1 MAKSSNS
8 SKEIPMVPSLPK
20 LNVTPN
26 LQSADPPVQTFAD
39 GLRNSITNSVIPQ
52 QFEETRLKD
61 IYSGNRYPATIP
73 GMDYEEAYAQQQSGW
88 DQAVNGTLKG
98 VSLAAT
104 TIAGGFA
111 MLGGIPLAIA
121 TGDVTD
127 IWDNEAM
134 RSIDEFNHNMDQ
146 EWLKNYYTKKET
158 DAEWWSTDNWLTT
171 NFIFD
176 KLVKNSGYAVGA
188 MYSGNIANAGL
199 LKLGQAAGKLASA
212 GAKASQASNA
222 FKLFTPVLRNTS
234 RAFSQ
239 GRNIEA
245 AGILEKQIKSIAE
258 LSTIKSEL
266 GAIAK
271 TTNNFAKFGDK
282 TRQTLVAT
290 YASGG
295 EASFEA
301 LQTGNE
307 YRESLIEQYKEENF
321 GNLPDAEAMVE
332 IDEQTKKV
340 GKTAFFGNM
349 ALLGLT
355 EFQQLKYLA
364 GSTFKNSKRTANDL
378 VDDVVKNAEG
388 KWVSA
393 VSTPKTKFG
402 KLWKRSEGVRAFGF
416 DPKEAAQELG
426 QFALSVGTQN
436 YFNKANESDAAD
448 WYIDGVLY
456 GFFGKDE
463 EGEGVGALN
472 SKEGIEGGI
481 LGGITG
487 GMMQG
492 LGKNKSRKIKAENT
506 EKFLSSINNAPTFKE
521 AFEQK
526 IKHSNRAIVIQG
538 QEQEAILSGDELEAK
553 DLKYDAMHNYLMSRI
568 KFGRFDMVLEDLSD
582 LQNQGMTEVGL
593 ADLKAQ
599 GYGNVND
606 TIETFQARLN
616 TLQNTAKNLESLY
629 NSNQLRFG
637 SEILKDENGDPLLDV
652 NGKIQK
658 KYSPEVLEKLT
669 YAAGK
674 ISNYD
679 LRIPQVNAVLTNAN
693 INTIEILENII
704 ENGKP
709 NEEAVDAAITEINKN
724 GGINKDLLK
733 TNLSDLIELS
743 LRRKAFLEEYDAIK
757 NKPLNFTQD
766 SNYSPG
772 DYSNLDVTVSQK
784 IKEEG
789 KRARTEETPIQI
801 GRIYSLAEPVLK
813 EGNQFTVAPKLTV
826 VSQTLGGELE
836 VRLPNGKLTFL
847 TPTEFKKYQLIAED
861 NTSQEL
867 ADILDASID
876 TVLETEKFAEIKE
889 QANAAK
895 QNLKEGEV
903 FDKVGFV
910 NELDNKAFSTAVVTE
925 YNKKSKQ
932 LIEAEA
938 KKKAR
943 EQRIAK
949 RKEELKKLQESLGT
963 NFPLNNDLNSLVT
976 SQDKEDMKLSTET
989 LFISSTTESEDLNN
1003 PNLSA
1008 PHLKR
1013 ARTFLNNID
1022 NFENRGSMRAILV
1035 TPKNAEAL
1043 GLKGIVQMSYGVS
1056 EDMSISDIPYDVNNV
1071 DTGFVAQVFVTQE
1084 DGKTYFINEAGEKI
1098 KNENGEFIELGS
1110 TASLNEVIFQTMPT
1124 TELTWNILDS
1134 KTGEKVPKYRQGEE
1148 ALAKQYSEAWR
1159 QKREQ
1164 LFSDESNSPEIYKFQ
1179 VSQGI
1184 PKRGA
1189 VNNEGEYE
1197 KNHVGKTLVK
1207 GKNSEELIST
1217 QEGLLVISTTDSIS
1231 HNNKLKKVPSGIPIL
1246 KYGEAILQF
1255 LSNKKFS
1262 NKEATTLFKVIDLLV
1277 KDVIKQSESNQP
1289 LRFNREYI
1297 DFLENVLYW
1306 KKGQP
1311 TGANQIRIEGNN
1323 LELGNNSYPLTEV
1336 ANFEKEIIA
1345 NLQEA
1350 YNSVNNVTL
1359 TQKFNEP
1366 FTEFYLD
1373 KNGEL
1378 TNSTWENYQTYL
1390 LSSKWPTG
1398 SARPVA
1404 DTPLT
1409 TTVAAPTLTDSNAF
1423 KQRHSTL
1430 EDMGLK
1436 VTPVAPKPPAK
1447 KQTPVND
1454 NLEIKKED
1462 IKRRKQASLGQ
1473 GTYKGVSPYVETVGD
1488 NIGEGYYLNS
1498 KGEETTTYDEQPNKK
1513 WTTSEIIDWLN
1524 AKYNAELD
1532 ALESAQETNKEA
1544 LADNRKYDYSGSVEN
1559 SFEIPNI
1566 GVVTFTVKEGETP
1579 VIVDNETT
1587 NNTISVIANNPKIK
1601 AVVQNLE
1608 YFKDLNAAEQIEA
1621 YKSYAINV
1629 VNASVNAEL
1638 KKDVVQQKKEP
1649 VDQEMYNGIPVIES
1663 EDIKNTEGKKGAA
1676 QYDKKNNLIKV
1687 NRTLL
1692 KQKFQEKAWTNM
1704 RELVEDIDGQKLK
1717 SFAENLPENQFNT
1730 YEEFEKFVIEHEYQH
1745 SIYTKKDFK
1754 KEFPKGTIGEYETA
1768 INNRALDVIF
1778 PGRKPEVK
1786 PKPTGNPFTDNKP
1799 DGPSIELREAGKGDV
1814 VRMNDAELELFKE
1827 WHAKNL
1833 PLIPFEILEKLISIN
1848 STKKA
1853 WGVFEN
1859 GVAKFVK
1866 GGLRG
1871 TEYHEIFEAIY
1882 AGILSKEEQKALI
1895 DEFRAQSGTF
1905 VDRVSGKKYSKNDP
1919 AISDKM
1925 IKERIADD
1933 FADYRVGKLPA
1944 RSLGEKVRNFFKQI
1958 MNFFK
1963 SFVTKPTIKEELFKA
1978 IDSAKFKDVAL
1989 SPEVYYA
1996 SPEYREDNFGVL
2008 TASQVNEFIQDM
2020 VARSAG
2026 ILYAEGQ
2033 KELLFSPE
2041 RITSVEMFNKIAK
2054 QYSQEFVG
2062 NFTKME
2068 ILEGEAWE
2076 NLKKKTK
2083 NNLRTL
2089 GINFNEND
2097 LLSINAEEANKNN
2110 YAPGAFSTDWKKNS
2124 TGALKFSLASLL
2136 LTEFTNQSR
2145 NKTLKL
2151 PKPKLSSVGGYQL
2164 LNFSKTFAT
2173 MLDKLSNTSN
2183 VDEMVNKL
2191 FNLSK
2196 EDGDYVRTLQLIGAN
2211 LDGSIDFSKFN
2222 SVDWKYFIQF
2232 TQTFTKQKPEALIQY
2247 QSEGE
2252 TYTAP
2257 ASLFSII
2264 KVTQEEWVNNMK
2276 ALALESDSL
2285 LSLNK
2290 ATKKYVVNTVK
2301 LQKLPFGTAQERVD
2315 LLKSL
2320 GINFSLDAYSKLK
2333 TEKIGNKKSSDQ
2345 ERFNNAVGA
2354 IRKFLGSNNEVL
2366 SLSGKVLDINGPLST
2381 LAELYVK
2388 VTNPNQENTHL
2399 NIDGERMNN
2408 YAENNTTSI
2417 FENEFNE
2424 SETLEELLEKRPEL
2438 KDMFSKNSQVL
2449 KLGGLFFDKNGK
2461 RIRKIEVR
2469 HIEGTKL
2476 IDQNKNLANAKLSL
2490 GKRFTQEM
2498 NQNINGNYYI
2508 LIPADGSTE
2517 WMMNLGNNINFSEI
2531 EQEKKGWN
2539 KIYEIF
2545 NGYLNDD
2552 IAIARDHKNRSRLK
2566 NVKPRAKELRFFN
2579 EILFEKQ
2586 LTELNNLIANKE
2598 NLLESEVDGLIEK
2611 YLSDNQ
2617 ESINESI
2624 KNYIDINVSDTRNIL
2639 EESKQIKLV
2648 GENTYSYNNLDS
2660 TFSKKEKLD
2669 VLKLSDTSVN
2679 NIIRFANVNYIINN
2693 IEYHK
2698 ILFGDPFQFKIKD
2711 GVLDETKRIKSF
2723 LSPRRTTFDSVEFN
2737 NFLKKTYN
2745 NVKGV
2750 ALKKGEPGYQEYKSY
2765 TNTVTVKDN
2774 MVAGSLRNVSAVFGN
2789 VDQSDA
2795 MSWLMDGTYK
2805 EISEKNGQWS
2815 PEAEAWHQWQ
2825 MAYTRQN
2832 ASWYSYSEDARGKSL
2847 AKLDES
2853 LLKTPEPKNKIAVLK
2868 PIVSGNKYNSAE
2880 LILDKFSQMPIY
2892 FSMVEGTNMEKLYEK
2907 MLKENIG
2914 YAIVESGRKVG
2925 IEKAHSLYNGD
2936 GSFNNEVFAPSTIV
2950 QVPWKAY
2957 GIQLETLSEG
2967 EKFQTRGSQ
2976 LTKLSSMDLFSNGVA
2991 TSEAA
2996 KKEYERNTD
3005 LLNKMHENAYK
3016 ELLNR
3021 LGIQEVDGEFVLTS
3035 ESNKTISETLM
3046 FEMLRREA
3054 SDNTINA
3061 LELDE
3066 FNQFKIPFEAA
3077 PSYVQIRNIIYSM
3090 IDKAVTSPKMSG
3102 GPSVQVAAT
3111 MFETATKNRKLA
3123 RKNED
3128 GNWEDITTQQY
3139 NALSDEQKKSVMLTD
3154 DTLKFYKNK
3163 DGARYCEIM
3172 LPHWF
3177 KRKFGNKTDKEIL
3190 DYLDKP
3196 ENESILRGIGFRIP
3210 TQALSSIEVFKVK
3223 GFLPQYMGS
3232 TVVVPSEITMKAGS
3246 DFDIDKLNMYLKSV
3260 HLNENGEVKLIQYKG
3275 SEEVTKDFYSNVYDK
3290 TIQKSVEKIVKN
3302 EEFRTNLLNVLDKY
3316 ETSESDIEN
3325 TLSSEELDFYY
3336 THEDLLNTID
3346 AQAEKE
3352 GLYASEYISKQID
3365 NLQSKKDDLVLK
3377 FLNSELREEFVKEMY
3392 KKSLENAYYDSLEKL
3407 ITLPE
3412 NFERLISPIDDAGLK
3427 ALSIKLNK
3435 LKSYD
3440 ETNIK
3445 NRLLNRNYMTNL
3457 RNSFLMGKK
3466 WVGIAAVNITNLSLK
3481 QKSQVYIDPTK
3492 FKTLSEKDAAIL
3504 GNGKVILNHNTTD
3517 VNGEKLI
3524 SLSGTTTADKK
3535 QLISNRLSGYAT
3547 AFVDIAKD
3555 DFITK
3560 IIQSDLII
3568 GTFMFLEN
3576 IGAGEQGVMFLN
3588 QPIINEY
3595 LKLLNSE
3602 GAKHLFNADNIDKI
3616 KSKFVT
3622 TNELLDSSGIDLNNL
3637 ESNIENYYS
3646 GKLNEAENAEQIKI
3660 LDEFLKYA
3668 KMAEFNFKFTQ
3679 ATNYDTS
3686 SFRSAESLS
3695 RKQYRTKTA
3704 ENSNIISSVNNILN
3718 TTFIGPQALIIDKL
3732 VESMGS
3738 IFKLDAPKF
3747 KFITDEV
3754 LRMYSENDYMS
3765 ANNFDKIANKVKA
3778 SFLDYIIQT
3787 NTTPK
3792 LNSSIKTLLVDAN
3805 TSVAS
3810 KLEKLKEDYPNL
3822 KIGEILTESSGNRV
3836 DGAKSIKLKVKP
3848 DSALDEDLYVA
3859 YMRELRDYGDSFT
3872 SEFFND
3878 LVNLSILQGVYE
3890 SPISIRKIIPIEDY
3904 SKIIKPIID
3913 NLVVNPALST
3923 FKNGYFQKNN
3933 FRDEEIMPYVTP
3945 KFFVTNFGEPI
3956 EQQYTDFG
3964 DIYADIFSY
3973 YSSMFPTVIT
3983 PTKKFLPIQRRVMLL
3998 SEKYNSFD
4006 LSKDFVKIPRVV
4018 TDRQTGESIDM
4029 MTGKTVTKLDYVNRK
4044 RKGDPTLNNVYGYQK
4059 VYYNTLDENG
4069 NKMPLTTLNKKGEV
4083 QHVYKMINLLGDGYR
4098 GNEYYEDSRKSV
4110 IDNGSVK
4117 IAEVL
4122 SDEFLIELYGNTE
4135 SITPDKQQ
4143 SSSTQESSEVE
4154 VVKPKG
4160 SINVYWGQAESKTS
4174 TRILSNL
4181 APRKFIWEGREY
4193 GSVEHAYQSNKSG
4206 SFSNTTYMAYTK
4218 IGGYGK
4224 KIRGRATVAEMKAA
4238 DSLGLMKQLVVE
4250 SFKQNPNSEAAKKL
4264 MKYENFTHNT
4274 NQLIDQVFLEGL
4286 KLAQKELSQPT
4297 QQTSEVETGQNST
4310 NQLSLF
4316 EDPFK
4321 SLPTKEDENNCK

>member
-1 MAKSSNS
+1 MAKSNNS

-26 LQSADPPVQTFAD
+26 LQSAKPPVQTFAD
-39 GLRNSITNSVIPQ
+39 GLRNSITNSNIPQ
-52 QFEETRLKD
+52 QFEETRLKN
-61 IYSGNRYPATIP
+61 IYSGDRYPATIP

-121 TGDVTD
+121 NGDITD

-134 RSIDEFNHNMDQ
+134 RTIDEFNNKMDQ

-199 LKLGQAAGKLASA
+199 LKLGQAAGKIASA
-212 GAKASQASNA
+212 GAKASQASKA

-239 GRNIEA
+239 GKNIEA
-245 AGILEKQIKSIAE
+245 ASILEKQIGSIAE

-282 TRQTLVAT
+282 ARQTLVAT

-307 YRESLIEQYKEENF
+307 FRESLIEQYKEENF
-321 GNLPDAEAMVE
+321 GNLPDAEAMLE

-364 GSTFKNSKRTANDL
+364 GSTFKNSRRTANDL
-378 VDDVVKNAEG
+378 VDDVVKNTDG

-393 VSTPKTKFG
+393 ISTPKTKFG
-402 KLWKRSEGVRAFGF
+402 KLWKRSESVRAFGF

-436 YFNKANESDAAD
+436 YFNKSSESDASD
-448 WYIDGVLY
+448 WYVDGFLY

-463 EGEGVGALN
+463 EGEVVGALN

-606 TIETFQARLN
+606 TVETFQARLN

-772 DYSNLDVTVSQK
+772 DYSSLDVTVSQK

-789 KRARTEETPIQI
+789 KRAKTEETPIQI

-867 ADILDASID
+867 ADILDDSID

-949 RKEELKKLQESLGT
+949 RKEELKKLQEKLGT

-1098 KNENGEFIELGS
+1098 KNENDEFIELGS

-1124 TELTWNILDS
+1124 TELTWNVLDS
-1134 KTGEKVPKYRQGEE
+1134 KTGEKVPRYRQGEE

-1197 KNHVGKTLVK
+1197 KNHVGGTLVK
-1207 GKNSEELIST
+1207 GENSEELIST

-1398 SARPVA
+1398 SARPVT

-1436 VTPVAPKPPAK
+1436 VTPVVSKKPAK

-1454 NLEIKKED
+1454 NLESKKADIEKRRQEDLNNPIKIDNYISPQPSPKETLVKFRDYLIEAFAWDKMPIGYSSNNLTLDYLGKELKILAKLTQIGGGSTILEID
-1462 IKRRKQASLGQ
+1462 IKD
-1473 GTYKGVSPYVETVGD
+1473 V
-1488 NIGEGYYLNS
+1488 I
-1498 KGEETTTYDEQPNKK
+1498 
-1513 WTTSEIIDWLN
+1513 N
-1524 AKYNAELD
+1524 AKYDAELD
-1532 ALESAQETNKEA
+1532 TLESAQETNKKA
-1544 LADNRKYDYSGSVEN
+1544 LADNRKYNYSGSVEN

-1579 VIVDNETT
+1579 VIVNNETT

-1663 EDIKNTEGKKGAA
+1663 EDIKNNEGKKGAA

-1768 INNRALDVIF
+1768 INNKALDVIF
-1778 PGRKPEVK
+1778 PNRKPEVK

-1814 VRMNDAELELFKE
+1814 IRMNDAELELFKE

-2041 RITSVEMFNKIAK
+2041 RITSVEMFDKIAE

-2183 VDEMVNKL
+2183 VDKMVNKL

-2301 LQKLPFGTAQERVD
+2301 LQKLPFGTAQERID
-2315 LLKSL
+2315 LLQSL

-2399 NIDGERMNN
+2399 NINGERMNN

-2490 GKRFTQEM
+2490 GERFTQEI
-2498 NQNINGNYYI
+2498 NQNINGNYYV

-2552 IAIARDHKNRSRLK
+2552 ITIARDHKNRSKLK

-2586 LTELNNLIANKE
+2586 LTELNDLIANKE

-2611 YLSDNQ
+2611 FLSDNQ

-2624 KNYIDINVSDTRNIL
+2624 KDYIDTNVSDTRNIL
-2639 EESKQIKLV
+2639 TESKQIKLV
-2648 GENTYSYNNLDS
+2648 EENTYSYNNLDS

-2669 VLKLSDTSVN
+2669 VSKLSDTSIN

-2774 MVAGSLRNVSAVFGN
+2774 MVAGSLRNVSAMFGN

-2832 ASWYSYSEDARGKSL
+2832 ASWYNYSEDARGKSL
-2847 AKLDES
+2847 AKLDKS

-2868 PIVSGNKYNSAE
+2868 PIVSGNKHNSAE

-2925 IEKAHSLYNGD
+2925 IEEAHSLYNGD

-2957 GIQLETLSEG
+2957 GIQLETLTEG

-3016 ELLNR
+3016 ELLNK

-3066 FNQFKIPFEAA
+3066 FNQFKIPFEAS

-3090 IDKAVTSPKMSG
+3090 IDKAVTSPQMSG

-3154 DTLKFYKNK
+3154 NTLKFYENK

-3177 KRKFGNKTDKEIL
+3177 KGKFGNKTDKKIL
-3190 DYLDKP
+3190 DYLNKP

-3223 GFLPQYMGS
+3223 KFLPQYMGS

-3260 HLNENGEVKLIQYKG
+3260 YLNENGEVKLIQYKG
-3275 SEEVTKDFYSNVYDK
+3275 SEETTKDFYSNVYDK

-3316 ETSESDIEN
+3316 EISESDIEN
-3325 TLSSEELDFYY
+3325 ALSSEELDFYY
-3336 THEDLLNTID
+3336 THKDLLNIID

-3365 NLQSKKDDLVLK
+3365 SLQSKKDDLVLK
-3377 FLNSELREEFVKEMY
+3377 FLNSELKEEFVKEMY
-3392 KKSLENAYYDSLEKL
+3392 KKSLENEYYDSLEKL

-3412 NFERLISPIDDAGLK
+3412 NFERLISPIDNAGLK
-3427 ALSIKLNK
+3427 DLSIKLNK

-3492 FKTLSEKDAAIL
+3492 FKTLSKKDAAIL

-3595 LKLLNSE
+3595 LKLLNSD

-3704 ENSNIISSVNNILN
+3704 ENSNIISSVKNILN

-3754 LRMYSENDYMS
+3754 LRMYSENDYIS

-3836 DGAKSIKLKVKP
+3836 DGAKSVKLKVKP

-3904 SKIIKPIID
+3904 SKIVKPIID
-3913 NLVVNPALST
+3913 NLVMNSTLST
-3923 FKNGYFQKNN
+3923 FKDGYFQKNN
-3933 FRDEEIMPYVTP
+3933 FRDKEIMPYVTP

-3973 YSSMFPTVIT
+3973 YSSIFPTVIT

-4018 TDRQTGESIDM
+4018 TDRQTGESVDM

-4069 NKMPLTTLNKKGEV
+4069 NKIPLTTLNKKGEV

-4122 SDEFLIELYGNTE
+4122 SDDFLIELYGNTE
-4135 SITPDKQQ
+4135 SITPDSQQ
-4143 SSSTQESSEVE
+4143 ST
-4154 VVKPKG
+4154 
-4160 SINVYWGQAESKTS
+4160 
-4174 TRILSNL
+4174 
-4181 APRKFIWEGREY
+4181 
-4193 GSVEHAYQSNKSG
+4193 
-4206 SFSNTTYMAYTK
+4206 
-4218 IGGYGK
+4218 
-4224 KIRGRATVAEMKAA
+4224 
-4238 DSLGLMKQLVVE
+4238 
-4250 SFKQNPNSEAAKKL
+4250 
-4264 MKYENFTHNT
+4264 
-4274 NQLIDQVFLEGL
+4274 
-4286 KLAQKELSQPT
+4286 T
-4297 QQTSEVETGQNST
+4297 QQTSGVETGQNST

-4316 EDPFK
+4316 DDPFN
-4321 SLPTKEDENNCK
+4321 SLPTEEDENNCK

>member
-1 MAKSSNS
+1 MAKSNNS

-20 LNVTPN
+20 LNITPN
-26 LQSADPPVQTFAD
+26 LQSAKPPVQTFAD
-39 GLRNSITNSVIPQ
+39 GLRNSITNSDIPQ
-52 QFEETRLKD
+52 QFEETRLKN
-61 IYSGNRYPATIP
+61 IYSGDRYPATIP
-73 GMDYEEAYAQQQSGW
+73 GMDNEEAYAQQQSGW

-111 MLGGIPLAIA
+111 MLGGIPVAIA
-121 TGDVTD
+121 NGDITD

-134 RSIDEFNHNMDQ
+134 RSIDQFNHKMDQ

-188 MYSGNIANAGL
+188 MASGNIANAGL

-212 GAKASQASNA
+212 GAKASQASNT
-222 FKLFTPVLRNTS
+222 FKLFTPILRNTS

-239 GRNIEA
+239 GKNIEA
-245 AGILEKQIKSIAE
+245 AGILEKQIQSIAE

-282 TRQTLVAT
+282 ARQTLVAT

-307 YRESLIEQYKEENF
+307 FRESLIEQYKEENF
-321 GNLPDAEAMVE
+321 GNLPDAEAMLE

-364 GSTFKNSKRTANDL
+364 GSTFKNSRRTANDL
-378 VDDVVKNAEG
+378 VDDVVKNTDG

-393 VSTPKTKFG
+393 ISTPKTKFG
-402 KLWKRSEGVRAFGF
+402 KLWKRSESVRAYGF

-436 YFNKANESDAAD
+436 YFNKANESDSAD
-448 WYIDGVLY
+448 WYVDGFLY

-492 LGKNKSRKIKAENT
+492 LGKNKSKKIKAENT

-526 IKHSNRAIVIQG
+526 IKHSNRAIVIQA
-538 QEQEAILSGDELEAK
+538 QEQEAVLSGDELEAK
-553 DLKYDAMHNYLMSRI
+553 DLKYDLMHNYLMSRV
-568 KFGRFDMVLEDLSD
+568 KFGRFDMVLEDLAD
-582 LQNQGMTEVGL
+582 LKNQGMTEVGL

-606 TIETFQARLN
+606 TVETFQARLN
-616 TLQNTAKNLESLY
+616 TLKNTAENLDALY
-629 NSNQLRFG
+629 QSNQLRFG
-637 SEILKDENGDPLLDV
+637 SEILKDKNGDPLLDV

-693 INTIEILENII
+693 INTIEILEDII

-772 DYSNLDVTVSQK
+772 DYSSLDVTVSQK

-867 ADILDASID
+867 ADILDDSID
-876 TVLETEKFAEIKE
+876 AVLEIEKFAEIKE
-889 QANAAK
+889 QANTAK

-903 FDKVGFV
+903 FDKVGFL

-932 LIEAEA
+932 LIEAKA
-938 KKKAR
+938 KKKAK

-949 RKEELKKLQESLGT
+949 RKEELKKLQEKLGT

-976 SQDKEDMKLSTET
+976 SQDKEDKKLSTET

-1056 EDMSISDIPYDVNNV
+1056 EDMPISDIPYDVNNV

-1084 DGKTYFINEAGEKI
+1084 NGKTFFINEAGEKI

-1110 TASLNEVIFQTMPT
+1110 AASLNEVIFQTMPT
-1124 TELTWNILDS
+1124 TELTWNVLDS
-1134 KTGEKVPKYRQGEE
+1134 KTGEKVPRYRQGEE

-1197 KNHVGKTLVK
+1197 KNHVGGTLVK
-1207 GKNSEELIST
+1207 GENPEELIST

-1297 DFLENVLYW
+1297 DFLQNVLYW

-1350 YNSVNNVTL
+1350 YNSVNNITL

-1390 LSSKWPTG
+1390 LSSKWPSG

-1436 VTPVAPKPPAK
+1436 VTPVAPKPPVKKPTPVKDSLEAK
-1447 KQTPVND
+1447 KADIEKRRQEELNNNLTVEQLNFFIRDTKKVNGYIQRTSGSPVGSRQPYFSF
-1454 NLEIKKED
+1454 KKEV
-1462 IKRRKQASLGQ
+1462 
-1473 GTYKGVSPYVETVGD
+1473 YKEKELLFDT
-1488 NIGEGYYLNS
+1488 I
-1498 KGEETTTYDEQPNKK
+1498 
-1513 WTTSEIIDWLN
+1513 N
-1524 AKYNAELD
+1524 AKYDAELA
-1532 ALESAQETNKEA
+1532 ALDKQT
-1544 LADNRKYDYSGSVEN
+1544 DGRKYDYSGSVEN
-1559 SFEIPNI
+1559 SLEIPNF
-1566 GVVTFTVKEGETP
+1566 GVVTFTVKEGEAAN
-1579 VIVDNETT
+1579 IVNNETT
-1587 NNTISVIANNPKIK
+1587 NNTISVIANNSKIK
-1601 AVVQNLE
+1601 AAVQNSE
-1608 YFKDLNAAEQIEA
+1608 AFKDLKDAEQIEA
-1621 YKSYAINV
+1621 YRVYAINV
-1629 VNASVNAEL
+1629 INAYVSAEL
-1638 KKDVVQQKKEP
+1638 KKDVVKQAEKPKEQP
-1649 VDQEMYNGIPVIES
+1649 
-1663 EDIKNTEGKKGAA
+1663 
-1676 QYDKKNNLIKV
+1676 
-1687 NRTLL
+1687 
-1692 KQKFQEKAWTNM
+1692 
-1704 RELVEDIDGQKLK
+1704 
-1717 SFAENLPENQFNT
+1717 
-1730 YEEFEKFVIEHEYQH
+1730 
-1745 SIYTKKDFK
+1745 
-1754 KEFPKGTIGEYETA
+1754 
-1768 INNRALDVIF
+1768 
-1778 PGRKPEVK
+1778 KPEPTPQ

-1882 AGILSKEEQKALI
+1882 AGILSKEEQQALI
-1895 DEFRAQSGTF
+1895 NEFRAQSGTF

-2041 RITSVEMFNKIAK
+2041 SITSVEMFDKIAE
-2054 QYSQEFVG
+2054 QYNQEFVG

-2083 NNLRTL
+2083 TNLRTL

-2183 VDEMVNKL
+2183 VDKMVNKL

-2247 QSEGE
+2247 QSDGE

-2290 ATKKYVVNTVK
+2290 VTKKYVVNTVK

-2315 LLKSL
+2315 LLQSL
-2320 GINFSLDAYSKLK
+2320 GIDFSLDAYSKLK

-2399 NIDGERMNN
+2399 NIEGERMNN

-2438 KDMFSKNSQVL
+2438 RDMFSKNSQVL

-2461 RIRKIEVR
+2461 RIRKIEIR

-2476 IDQNKNLANAKLSL
+2476 IDQNKNLSNAKLSL
-2490 GKRFTQEM
+2490 GERFTQEM

-2552 IAIARDHKNRSRLK
+2552 IAIARDHKNRSKLK
-2566 NVKPRAKELRFFN
+2566 NVKPKAKELRFFN

-2586 LTELNNLIANKE
+2586 LTELNDLITNQE

-2611 YLSDNQ
+2611 FLSDNQ

-2624 KNYIDINVSDTRNIL
+2624 KDYIDTNVSDTRNIL

-2669 VLKLSDTSVN
+2669 VLKLSDTSIN

-2745 NVKGV
+2745 NVKGI

-2774 MVAGSLRNVSAVFGN
+2774 MIAGSLRNVSAVFGN

-2825 MAYTRQN
+2825 MAYTRQK
-2832 ASWYSYSEDARGKSL
+2832 ASWYNYSEDARGKSL

-2853 LLKTPEPKNKIAVLK
+2853 LLKTPEPTNKIAVLK
-2868 PIVSGNKYNSAE
+2868 PIVSGNKHNSAE

-2925 IEKAHSLYNGD
+2925 IEEAHSLYNGD

-2957 GIQLETLSEG
+2957 GIQLETLTEG

-2991 TSEAA
+2991 ISEAA

-3005 LLNKMHENAYK
+3005 ILNKMHENAYK
-3016 ELLNR
+3016 ELLNK
-3021 LGIQEVDGEFVLTS
+3021 LGIKEEDGEFILTS

-3054 SDNTINA
+3054 SNNTIDA

-3066 FNQFKIPFEAA
+3066 FNQFKIPFEAS

-3128 GNWEDITTQQY
+3128 GNWENITTQQY

-3154 DTLKFYKNK
+3154 NTLKFYENK
-3163 DGARYCEIM
+3163 DGVRYCEIM

-3177 KRKFGNKTDKEIL
+3177 KRKFGNKSDKEIIK
-3190 DYLDKP
+3190 YLNKP
-3196 ENESILRGIGFRIP
+3196 ENESILKGIGFRIP

-3223 GFLPQYMGS
+3223 RFLPQYMGS

-3260 HLNENGEVKLIQYKG
+3260 YLNENGEVRLIQYKG

-3336 THEDLLNTID
+3336 AHEDLLNTID

-3352 GLYASEYISKQID
+3352 GLYASEYISKQIER
-3365 NLQSKKDDLVLK
+3365 LQSKKDDLVLK

-3392 KKSLENAYYDSLEKL
+3392 KKSLENEYYDSLEKL

-3427 ALSIKLNK
+3427 DLSVKLNK
-3435 LKSYD
+3435 LKGYD

-3492 FKTLSEKDAAIL
+3492 FKTLSEKDIAIL
-3504 GNGKVILNHNTTD
+3504 GDGKIILNHNSAN
-3517 VNGEKLI
+3517 VNGEELI
-3524 SLSGTTTADKK
+3524 SLSGSATADGK

-3576 IGAGEQGVMFLN
+3576 IGAGEQGIMFLN

-3602 GAKHLFNADNIDKI
+3602 GTKHLFNADNIDKI

-3646 GKLNEAENAEQIKI
+3646 GKLNESENAEQIKI

-3686 SFRSAESLS
+3686 SFRSAETLS

-3732 VESMGS
+3732 VESMGA

-3754 LRMYSENDYMS
+3754 LRMYSENDYMG

-3787 NTTPK
+3787 NSTPK
-3792 LNSSIKTLLVDAN
+3792 LNSSVKTLLVDTN

-3810 KLEKLKEDYPNL
+3810 KLEKLKKDYPNL

-3872 SEFFND
+3872 SELFND
-3878 LVNLSILQGVYE
+3878 LVNLSLLQGVYE
-3890 SPISIRKIIPIEDY
+3890 SPVSIRKIIPIEDY
-3904 SKIIKPIID
+3904 SKIVKPIID
-3913 NLVVNPALST
+3913 NLIVNPTLST
-3923 FKNGYFQKNN
+3923 FKDGYFQKNN
-3933 FRDEEIMPYVTP
+3933 FRDAEIMPYVTP
-3945 KFFVTNFGEPI
+3945 KFFVTNYGEPI

-3964 DIYADIFSY
+3964 DIYADIFAY
-3973 YSSMFPTVIT
+3973 YSSIFPTVIT

-4006 LSKDFVKIPRVV
+4006 LNKDFVKIPRVV

-4069 NKMPLTTLNKKGEV
+4069 NKIPLTTLNKKGDV
-4083 QHVYKMINLLGDGYR
+4083 QHVYKMINLLGDGQR
-4098 GNEYYEDSRKSV
+4098 ASEYYEDSRKSV

-4117 IAEVL
+4117 INEVL
-4122 SDEFLIELYGNTE
+4122 SDDFLIELYGNTE
-4135 SITPDKQQ
+4135 SITPTKQQ
-4143 SSSTQESSEVE
+4143 V
-4154 VVKPKG
+4154 
-4160 SINVYWGQAESKTS
+4160 I
-4174 TRILSNL
+4174 
-4181 APRKFIWEGREY
+4181 
-4193 GSVEHAYQSNKSG
+4193 
-4206 SFSNTTYMAYTK
+4206 
-4218 IGGYGK
+4218 
-4224 KIRGRATVAEMKAA
+4224 
-4238 DSLGLMKQLVVE
+4238 
-4250 SFKQNPNSEAAKKL
+4250 
-4264 MKYENFTHNT
+4264 
-4274 NQLIDQVFLEGL
+4274 
-4286 KLAQKELSQPT
+4286 T
-4297 QQTSEVETGQNST
+4297 QQTDKNKIIQSST

-4316 EDPFK
+4316 DDPFN